1 MTQKSGHVAAMSSA
15 SAPSAKAIS
24 ADAASAPFP
33 GKLVHLFE
41 IDIKPVPFRFIAEA
55 VRDGMVRFANAEY
68 RSFPIMASG
77 FAWSAEGPPAR
88 PILEVSNVT
97 GLFNDAVTRD
107 QLRGIAVRRIM
118 TLTSEL
124 DPPHGEGGGNCFP
137 VERWVI
143 DRIARLEHSV
153 MRLELC
159 AEASLEGKQFPQRV
173 MLRDLCQHIYRR
185 WDSSKAAFDY
195 AGVTCPYQGD
205 RYFTADGDETADP
218 AKDECSL
225 HLMSGCRKRF
235 SFNLPFLGF
244 PGVRRL

>member
-1 MTQKSGHVAAMSSA
+1 MTQRSGHISGATPDNINAAKM
-15 SAPSAKAIS
+15 IS
-24 ADAASAPFP
+24 ADDASAPFP

-41 IDIKPVPFRFIAEA
+41 IDIKPTPFRFVAEA
-55 VRDGMVRFANAEY
+55 VQGGGVSFARATY
-68 RSFPIMASG
+68 RSFPIMASR
-77 FAWSAEGPPAR
+77 FSWSAEGPPAR

-97 GLFNDAVTRD
+97 GLFNGAVTHD

-124 DPPHGEGGGNCFP
+124 DPPHGDGGGNCFP

-143 DRIARLEHSV
+143 DRIARLERSV

-173 MLRDLCQHIYRR
+173 MLRDLCQHVYRR
-185 WDSSKAAFDY
+185 WDASQAAFDY
-195 AGVTCPYQGD
+195 SGVTCPYQGD
-205 RYFTADGDETADP
+205 SYFTADGANTRDP
-218 AKDECSL
+218 SLDECSL

-235 SFNLPFLGF
+235 LFNLPFLGF

>member
-1 MTQKSGHVAAMSSA
+1 MTQKTGHISGEN
-15 SAPSAKAIS
+15 SAKDSLPKPIS
-24 ADAASAPFP
+24 AGRASAPFP

-41 IDIKPVPFRFIAEA
+41 IDIKPSPLRFIAEA
-55 VRDGMVRFANAEY
+55 VSEGMVRFANAEY

-77 FAWSAEGPPAR
+77 FAWSADGPPAR
-88 PILEVSNVT
+88 PLLEVSNVK
-97 GLFNDAVTRD
+97 GLFYGAVMHD
-107 QLRGIAVRRIM
+107 QLRGITVRRIM

-143 DRIARLEHSV
+143 DRIARLDRSA

-173 MLRDLCQHIYRR
+173 MLQDLCQHMYRR
-185 WDSSKAAFDY
+185 WDNAKNAFDY
-195 AGVTCPYQGD
+195 TDATCPYRD
-205 RYFTADGDETADP
+205 ASYFTADGVETTDP

-235 SFNLPFLGF
+235 LFNLPFLGF

>member
-1 MTQKSGHVAAMSSA
+1 MTQISGHVSGATPAKVSA
-15 SAPSAKAIS
+15 SKPIL
-24 ADAASAPFP
+24 ADDASAPFP

-41 IDIKPVPFRFIAEA
+41 IGIQPTPFRFIAEA
-55 VRDGMVRFANAEY
+55 VSGGMVRFADAEY

-77 FAWSAEGPPAR
+77 FAWSAEGPPAH
-88 PILEVSNVT
+88 PILEVSNVS
-97 GLFNDAVTRD
+97 GLFNGAVTHD

-124 DPPHGEGGGNCFP
+124 DPPHGNGGGNCFP

-143 DRIARLEHSV
+143 DRIARLERTV
-153 MRLELC
+153 MRVELC

-185 WDSSKAAFDY
+185 WDTSKAAFDY
-195 AGVTCPYQGD
+195 TGVTCPYKD
-205 RYFTADGDETADP
+205 AKYYTAEGAATTNP

-235 SFNLPFLGF
+235 LFNLPFLGF